1 MEIGESRCAF
11 NSAVSWAAVVCV
23 FLDTIR
29 IVPRHPFSDS
39 FLLRRQLLL
48 LDVVHP
54 SWWYANITLDT
65 VALNTPQRLAVLVTD
80 APVRHAP
87 TICPLLNSDKS
98 PIMLCGLQYLMY
110 SCALALLVQPSHSAL
125 TDGM

>member
-1 MEIGESRCAF
+1 M
-11 NSAVSWAAVVCV
+11 VL

-29 IVPRHPFSDS
+29 VSPRTSLSDS

-48 LDVVHP
+48 LDVVCP
-54 SWWYANITLDT
+54 LWWYANITLDT

-87 TICPLLNSDKS
+87 TICPLLNSDMS
-98 PIMLCGLQYLMY
+98 PIMLCGLQYVLY
-110 SCALALLVQPSHSAL
+110 SCAIALLNQTSHFAL
-125 TDGM
+125 TDGMGNQ

>member
-1 MEIGESRCAF
+1 MGGNIF
-11 NSAVSWAAVVCV
+11 NSAVSWAAVVSV

-54 SWWYANITLDT
+54 SWWYADITLHT
-65 VALNTPQRLAVLVTD
+65 VALNTAQRLAALVTD
-80 APVRHAP
+80 VPVGHTP
-87 TICPLLNSDKS
+87 TICPLLTSDMS
-98 PIMLCGLQYLMY
+98 PILLCGLQHFTY
-110 SCALALLVQPSHSAL
+110 SCAIALLIQPSHSAF
-125 TDGM
+125 TDGI